1 MLAPL
6 LALLLALPPQDKP
19 AAPAE
24 APPPDA
30 AAIKEAV
37 TGIELAQK
45 SKDPDLL
52 AAALEVAQAV
62 PAPEVAEAAAK
73 LLDDKERTV
82 RLAATECLRHLAHD
96 KARELLERHVK
107 RREKALHD
115 DPEAHGLLLR
125 AVAQHGSAKSIGLLT
140 DNPWGNPDH
149 RVIRARLLGL
159 GNIRVDQAL
168 EAVMDLTNQAGKNK
182 VEPYMDDVRTALVVL
197 SGEDKGPAL
206 DAWRSWWNEKGK
218 DAHVAPQPP
227 EQLPREV
234 QARWNGFWKAKV
246 PGFEAPP
253 EKQGG
258 PGPGGGGR

>member
-1 MLAPL
+1 MLIPL
-6 LALLLALPPQDKP
+6 LALLLALPLQDKP

-37 TGIELAQK
+37 TGLELAQK
-45 SKDPDLL
+45 SKDPDQLL
-52 AAALEVAQAV
+52 VALEAAQAV
-62 PAPEVAEAAAK
+62 PAPEVAEAAAR
-73 LLDDKERTV
+73 LLDDKERSV

-107 RREKALHD
+107 RKEKALQD

-125 AVAQHGSAKSIGLLT
+125 AVAQHGSEKSLALLA

-149 RVIRARLLGL
+149 RVIRARFLGL
-159 GNIRVDQAL
+159 ANIRSDKAL
-168 EAVMDLTNQAGKNK
+168 AEVMALTNQAGKWK
-182 VEPYMDDVRTALVVL
+182 IDPYMEDVRTALVVL
-197 SGEDKGPAL
+197 TGEDKGESL
-206 DAWRSWWNEKGK
+206 DAWRTWWNDRGK

-227 EQLPREV
+227 AQLPREV

-258 PGPGGGGR
+258 PGAGGGGR